1 MGARISLNLY
11 FFLFFFSIS
20 LSLARP
26 QHEKINDIPK
36 INKNLEEANS
46 IQFALLQEVI
56 INSGR
61 PFDLIATNTKKYPV
75 SLGILKENY
84 PFSISLTDTVDSH
97 FVQIDNASALEY
109 AHTQLVIANSKGIKD
124 PISKANFKLSKL
136 YESLGDYKAAY
147 HYYRQHI
154 VYRDS
159 IKYTS
164 EAEQITNKRDKNE
177 IIQKQLEVDLLNQ
190 EKQTQKIV
198 VIATAISLFL
208 ILLLALGLFLR
219 NRHIRRT
226 NLTIKQERDRA
237 ENLLL
242 NILPEDTALEL
253 KLNGKVVAKKIDSAT
268 VLFTDFKGFTQFS
281 EHLSPESLVETVGY
295 YFSKF
300 DQIIEK
306 YGLEKIKTM
315 GDSYMCAGG
324 LHSTK
329 NDHAQ
334 KMAMAACEI
343 AEFVELTKK
352 NEGNTMNFEIRIGIN
367 SGPVVA
373 GVVGSKKFAYD
384 IWGDTVNVAS
394 HMENMSELG
403 KINISKNTRELIHN
417 EFDCEYRGKYEVK
430 NRGMMELYFIKGT
443 KIKNRI
449 LEPSYLNESFTQQPI

>member
-1 MGARISLNLY
+1 MSTRISLNSY
-11 FFLFFFSIS
+11 FFLLFFGICLSIAWPHQNNLNKS
-20 LSLARP
+20 P
-26 QHEKINDIPK
+26 KNYINLKD
-36 INKNLEEANS
+36 ANS
-46 IQFALLQEVI
+46 IELAIPPNFI
-56 INSGR
+56 INSR
-61 PFDLIATNTKKYPV
+61 SPNDLLVTNTTKYPL
-75 SLGILKENY
+75 SLGVLKWNH
-84 PFSISLTDTVDSH
+84 PFSISLPDTLDGY
-97 FVQIDNASALEY
+97 FVQKSNASDLEY

-124 PISKANFKLSKL
+124 EISMANLKLSKL
-136 YESLGDYKAAY
+136 YKDLGDYKAAY
-147 HYYRQHI
+147 NYYRQHI
-154 VYRDS
+154 LYRDS
-159 IKYTS
+159 IKNTS
-164 EAEQITNKRDKNE
+164 EAEQISNKRDKNE
-177 IIQKQLEVDLLNQ
+177 IIQKQLELDLLNQ

-198 VIATAISLFL
+198 VIATAVALFL

-219 NRHIRRT
+219 NRYINRT
-226 NLTIKQERDRA
+226 NLTIKHERDRA

-281 EHLSPESLVETVGY
+281 EHLSPETLVETIEY

-324 LHSTK
+324 LHSCK
-329 NDHAQ
+329 KDHAQ
-334 KMAMAACEI
+334 KMVKAACEM
-343 AEFVELTKK
+343 AEFVELTKR
-352 NEGNTMNFEIRIGIN
+352 NESNTMNFEIRIGIN

-403 KINISKNTRELIHN
+403 RINISKNTHELICD
-417 EFDCEYRGKYEVK
+417 EFDCEYRGEFEVK
-430 NRGMMELYFIKGT
+430 NRGMMKLYFIKGY
-443 KIKNRI
+443 KIKERSLDLAI
-449 LEPSYLNESFTQQPI
+449 

>member
-1 MGARISLNLY
+1 MCTRISLNSY
-11 FFLFFFSIS
+11 IFLFLFSIC
-20 LSLARP
+20 LSIAWP
-26 QHEKINDIPK
+26 QHKRINDSPK
-36 INKNLEEANS
+36 IHKNLEDANS
-46 IQFALLQEVI
+46 IEFAIPQEVI
-56 INSGR
+56 INSGS
-61 PFDLIATNTKKYPV
+61 PYDLIVTNTKKYPV
-75 SLGILKENY
+75 SLGIFNEKYL
-84 PFSISLTDTVDSH
+84 FSISLTDTLDSY
-97 FVQIDNASALEY
+97 FVQNDNASVLAY

-124 PISKANFKLSKL
+124 PISKANFRLSKL
-136 YESLGDYKAAY
+136 YESIGNYKAAY

-164 EAEQITNKRDKNE
+164 DVEQISNKQDKNE

-190 EKQTQKIV
+190 QKQTQKII
-198 VIATAISLFL
+198 VIATAVALFL

-219 NRHIRRT
+219 NRYINRT

-281 EHLSPESLVETVGY
+281 EHLSPETLVETIGY

-300 DQIIEK
+300 DDIIEK
-306 YGLEKIKTM
+306 HGLEKIKTM

-324 LHSTK
+324 LHSCK
-329 NDHAQ
+329 KDHAQ
-334 KMAMAACEI
+334 KMVMAACEM
-343 AEFVELTKK
+343 AEFVDLTKR
-352 NEGNTMNFEIRIGIN
+352 NESNTKNFEIRIGIN

-373 GVVGSKKFAYD
+373 GVVGNKKFAYD

-403 KINISKNTRELIHN
+403 KINISKNTHELICN
-417 EFDCEYRGKYEVK
+417 EFDCEYRGEFEVK
-430 NRGMMELYFIKGT
+430 NRGMMKLYFIKGS
-443 KIKNRI
+443 KIKNRK
-449 LEPSYLNESFTQQPI
+449 LEYLDVAL

>member
-1 MGARISLNLY
+1 MYTRTSIKWPVVLC
-11 FFLFFFSIS
+11 FFSVCLFI
-20 LSLARP
+20 AWP
-26 QHEKINDIPK
+26 QQEKITDNPK
-36 INKNLEEANS
+36 IYKNLEDANS
-46 IQFALLQEVI
+46 IEFAIPHEVVL
-56 INSGR
+56 NSGSTYE
-61 PFDLIATNTKKYPV
+61 LIGTNTIKHPV
-75 SLGILKENY
+75 SLGILSENY
-84 PFSISLTDTVDSH
+84 PVSISLTDILDSY
-97 FVQIDNASALEY
+97 FVQSGNASDLEN
-109 AHTQLVIANSKGIKD
+109 AHRQLEIAISNGLKD
-124 PISKANFKLSKL
+124 PISKANLKLSEL
-136 YESLGDYKAAY
+136 YKSSGDYKAAY

-159 IKYTS
+159 IKNTS
-164 EAEQITNKRDKNE
+164 EAEQIINKRDKNE

-190 EKQTQKIV
+190 EKQTQKII
-198 VIATAISLFL
+198 VIATAIASFL

-219 NRHIRRT
+219 NRYIRRT

-242 NILPEDTALEL
+242 NILPEDTAIEL
-253 KLNGKVVAKKIDSAT
+253 KLNGKVIAKKIDSAT

-281 EHLSPESLVETVGY
+281 EHLSPEALVETVEY

-324 LHSTK
+324 LHGAK
-329 NDHAQ
+329 KDHAQ
-334 KMAMAACEI
+334 KMVMAACEM
-343 AEFVELTKK
+343 AEFVELTKRNK
-352 NEGNTMNFEIRIGIN
+352 ANTMNFEIRIGIN

-403 KINISKNTRELIHN
+403 RINISQNTYVLIN
-417 EFDCEYRGKYEVK
+417 NKFDCEYRGEFEVK
-430 NRGMMELYFIKGT
+430 NRGMMKLYFIKNP
-443 KIKNRI
+443 KVKNINSI
-449 LEPSYLNESFTQQPI
+449 LESISSLCF